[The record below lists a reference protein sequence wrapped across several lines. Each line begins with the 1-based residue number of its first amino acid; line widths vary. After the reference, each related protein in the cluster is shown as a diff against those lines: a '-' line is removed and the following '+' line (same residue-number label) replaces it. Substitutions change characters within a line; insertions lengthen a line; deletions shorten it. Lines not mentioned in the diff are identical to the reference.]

1 MLQWNAMILLMTSF
15 EREAHRRI
23 FQDATHFLRP
33 STARTVPIQKYHA
46 GWNEKNAVVQR
57 ITLRDARTVPV
68 ASPSAMILQLK
79 KENYHLA
86 LFTFK
91 GLWQVWFGRV
101 LFDGDRCHPDDDARR
116 QVPSA
121 KLTHS

>member
-68 ASPSAMILQLK
+68 ASPSAMILQLTK
-79 KENYHLA
+79 NKLPLGTPH
-86 LFTFK
+86 F
-91 GLWQVWFGRV
+91 QGRF
-101 LFDGDRCHPDDDARR
+101 L
-116 QVPSA
+116 
-121 KLTHS
+121 K

>member
-1 MLQWNAMILLMTSF
+1 MVLQKWCHAAVECHDTVDDIIWKRGAS
-15 EREAHRRI
+15 
-23 FQDATHFLRP
+23 THFSRRNTLSATLHGTDSSYPEIPR
-33 STARTVPIQKYHA
+33 
-46 GWNEKNAVVQR
+46 WLEWKNAVVQR

-91 GLWQVWFGRV
+91 GVSSNDMKKMPWCKES
-101 LFDGDRCHPDDDARR
+101 RCVMHG
-116 QVPSA
+116 QS
-121 KLTHS
+121 L

>member
-1 MLQWNAMILLMTSF
+1 MMLFMTLF

-23 FQDATHFLRP
+23 FQDATHLLRP

-91 GLWQVWFGRV
+91 GVSSNDMKKMPWCKES
-101 LFDGDRCHPDDDARR
+101 RCVMHG
-116 QVPSA
+116 QS
-121 KLTHS
+121 L